1 MIEPKHS
8 NIHPTAIVDSTA
20 DIHTSVKIGPYSIV
34 EANVTIDA
42 DTIIESHVVVKGPSK
57 IGKANHIFS
66 FASIGDAPQDKKY
79 AGEPTELH
87 IGDHNV
93 IREYTSINRGTVQD
107 SFATRIGDHNL
118 IMAYVHLA
126 HDCQIG
132 NNTILANN
140 TTLAGHVHVGDHAI
154 LGGFTKSHQFVHI
167 GAHSFMAFDTGLTR
181 DVPPYVMVSGHPG
194 VPRGINQEGLKR
206 RDFNSDQIRN
216 IKKAY
221 RLLYRSDLK
230 LEDAKEQIKQLAT
243 EHSELEIFNQ
253 FFAESTRSIV
263 R

>member
-1 MIEPKHS
+1 MTTENK
-8 NIHPTAIVDSTA
+8 NIHPTAIIDQSA
-20 DIHTSVKIGPYSIV
+20 EIHASVNIGAYSIIDANVKIG
-34 EANVTIDA
+34 A
-42 DTIIESHVVVKGPSK
+42 DTIIESHVVVKGPTT

-93 IREYTSINRGTVQD
+93 IREYSSINRGTIQD
-107 SFATRIGDHNL
+107 AFATRIGNHNL

-132 NNTILANN
+132 NHVILANN

-154 LGGFTKSHQFVHI
+154 LGGFSKAHQFVHI

-206 RDFNSDQIRN
+206 RDFDLEQIRN

-221 RLLYRSDLK
+221 RLLYRSELK
-230 LEDAKEQIKQLAT
+230 LDEAKIQIKELA
-243 EHSELEIFNQ
+243 EKHPELDIFNE
-253 FFAESTRSIV
+253 FFANSTRSIV